1 MWETTQQSDA
11 SSKKHKQKLEDM
23 RQVKK
28 FLDPKI
34 PMGDG
39 GGGGGGGVFTL
50 AVEMPLSVTGT
61 TYQWFVS

>member
-1 MWETTQQSDA
+1 
-11 SSKKHKQKLEDM
+11 M

-34 PMGDG
+34 PKGDG
-39 GGGGGGGVFTL
+39 VGGGVFTL

-61 TYQWFVS
+61 TYQWFVSWNLQFVFFFECNLLDVSDIN

>member
-1 MWETTQQSDA
+1 MWKTTQYSDA

-28 FLDPKI
+28 FLDTKI
-34 PMGDG
+34 PMGD
-39 GGGGGGGVFTL
+39 GGGVFTL

>member
-1 MWETTQQSDA
+1 MWKTTQYSDA

-34 PMGDG
+34 PKGDY
-39 GGGGGGGVFTL
+39 
-50 AVEMPLSVTGT
+50 EKPPS
-61 TYQWFVS
+61 SN

>member
-1 MWETTQQSDA
+1 
-11 SSKKHKQKLEDM
+11 M

-39 GGGGGGGVFTL
+39 GGGECNL
-50 AVEMPLSVTGT
+50 LD
-61 TYQWFVS
+61 VSDIN